1 MRVLAHRGVTT
12 SARENTAAAFAA
24 AQELGVDGFETDVR
38 RTKDGALVLYHDRN
52 LPDGRPL
59 ADLAYAELK
68 HEHPEL
74 QILKVEEALA
84 RWPNVVWNLEVKS
97 ATAME
102 PLVSLLKRSP
112 PKGEVLISSF
122 DHAALEHATPPPM
135 VHLGALVSHRPF
147 GSAKEPLGHWP
158 RVAGLDTIVWAHDLL
173 DRREVDQALARG
185 VRSVVWGAKT
195 AAEHAALQGLPL
207 WAVITDHPE
216 LKKRAPPK
224 PRPSQAS

>member
-24 AQELGVDGFETDVR
+24 AVDAGADGFETDVR
-38 RTKDGALVLYHDRN
+38 RTKDGVLVLYHDRH

-59 ADLAYAELK
+59 ADLAYAELR

-84 RWPNVVWNLEVKS
+84 RWPNLVWNLEVKAS
-97 ATAME
+97 ICME
-102 PLVSLLKRSP
+102 PLCSLLKRSP

-122 DHAALEHATPPPM
+122 DHAALERATPPTM

-147 GSAKEPLGHWP
+147 ASAKEPLGYWP
-158 RVAGLDTIVWAHDLL
+158 RMAGLDTIVWSYDTL

-185 VRSVVWGAKT
+185 IRSVVWGPKT
-195 AAEHAALQGLPL
+195 PAEHAALLELPL
-207 WAVITDHPE
+207 WGLITDYPE
-216 LKKRAPPK
+216 RAKRPAKQK
-224 PRPSQAS
+224 PV